1 MGEILKKRNV
11 PVWVELCG
19 FMEKAPESLF
29 EPLKNFRYGFQY
41 DSEIYYELD
50 DHLPDLLRTLD
61 FETIEK
67 DLENA

>member
-1 MGEILKKRNV
+1 
-11 PVWVELCG
+11 
-19 FMEKAPESLF
+19 MEKAPESLF
-29 EPLKNFRYGFQY
+29 EPLRNFRYGFQY